1 MTGPMTGPVTAPD
14 PAELA
19 GGLRVAALRLAYA
32 LRRPG
37 STPGLTPSR
46 YTALTTLEKHGS
58 LRPGDLAEAMAIAK
72 PTLSRL
78 LEALT
83 AGGWIVRETHP
94 DDRRASL
101 IGLSAHGHDVLDQIR
116 RDATSALRDDIDAL
130 TAEEQQALAAAVPVL
145 VEVAERQLARA
156 AAAAPLSRTWSEQGI
171 RR

>member
-1 MTGPMTGPVTAPD
+1 VTGPD

-37 STPGLTPSR
+37 STPDLTPSR
-46 YTALTTLEKHGS
+46 YTALTTLEKRGS

-83 AGGWIVRETHP
+83 AGGWIVREVDP

-101 IGLSAHGHDVLDQIR
+101 VGLSARGHDVLDRIR
-116 RDATSALRDDIDAL
+116 REATTALRDDIDAL
-130 TAEEQQALAAAVPVL
+130 SADQQRVLAAALPVL

-156 AAAAPLSRTWSEQGI
+156 GERVD
-171 RR
+171 R